1 MNDDTHDTLNL
12 ILNIKAL
19 NRPMRVTQDLSTKAF
34 IDGEK
39 NIGFKPYQIRHKKVS
54 FDKV

>member
-1 MNDDTHDTLNL
+1 MSWYSELDLEYQGTY
-12 ILNIKAL
+12 
-19 NRPMRVTQDLSTKAF
+19 RPLRVTQDLSTNAF